1 MDPRIDPVMLNW
13 FRFHPATT
21 ITGPQHDELR
31 AHFRALAEVLLI
43 RLPGSPD
50 KTVALRKRAFG
61 EDAASSISKN
71 TSRWGGGY
79 VSVGGSRI

>member
-50 KTVALRKRAFG
+50 KTVALRKLQ
-61 EDAASSISKN
+61 DAMMAANACIAN
-71 TSRWGGGY
+71 AAD
-79 VSVGGSRI
+79 